1 MFGILL
7 KQTQR
12 VAKTGT
18 LILITKKN
26 MDLSQYYY
34 FFEVVRAGSVRKA
47 AETLFVSPSA
57 LSRHIKRIEQLHNAT
72 LFYRSAKGMELT
84 EVGKLVY
91 NYTELILN
99 QRRVLMNQIHDIKNL
114 DRGTLTYCSI
124 EGVLNSLLLPAI
136 SNFQKNHPNIHFKG
150 GVASS
155 ADVYKSVADGTA
167 DFGVAFEQPDLQL
180 VEEASQ
186 FYSNIVAVAD
196 INNPFNEDKINFKD
210 LKGVP
215 LAMLNGGFYTRQLT
229 DTLSKKFGFSLNII
243 FEIDQIEIIKQLIQ
257 DRSYITILPD
267 FSVQKE
273 IQNKRFKIIKIADES
288 LKNIKTV
295 IIYKK
300 NRYRSQRLISFLETL
315 KKEVNGEDFKIDT

>member
-1 MFGILL
+1 
-7 KQTQR
+7 
-12 VAKTGT
+12 
-18 LILITKKN
+18 

-57 LSRHIKRIEQLHNAT
+57 LSRHIKRIEQLHDAT

-91 NYTELILN
+91 TYTELILN
-99 QRRVLMNQIHDIKNL
+99 QRRVLTNQIHDIKNL

-136 SNFQKNHPNIHFKG
+136 SNFQKKHPNIHFKG
-150 GVASS
+150 SVTSS
-155 ADVYKSVADGTA
+155 ADVYKSVADGIA
-167 DFGVAFEQPDLQL
+167 DFGVAFEQPDLQW
-180 VEEASQ
+180 VEEVSH

-196 INNPFNEDKINFKD
+196 INNPFKGDKIDFKD
-210 LKGVP
+210 LKSVP
-215 LAMLNGGFYTRQLT
+215 LAMLNGDFYTRQLT
-229 DTLSKKFGFSLNII
+229 DVLSKKFGFSLNII
-243 FEIDQIEIIKQLIQ
+243 FEIDQIEIIKQLIH

-273 IQNKRFKIIKIADES
+273 IKNKRFKVIEISETS

-295 IIYKK
+295 IVYKK
-300 NRYRSQRLISFLETL
+300 NRYKSQRLIHFLETL
-315 KKEVNGEDFKIDT
+315 KNEVNREGFVTDDC